1 MKKTI
6 LLTGANGHLG
16 KAILQ
21 ELHETSYEIRALI
34 MPQDHATDDSHVHY
48 YKGDVLEPDSLLPF
62 FANLQDKE
70 VYLLHAAGIVDI
82 QRKVSTK
89 LYDVNVLG
97 TKTMLQ
103 FTKQYH
109 AFLIHQLC
117 TCYTRKNVSANNY

>member
-48 YKGDVLEPDSLLPF
+48 YKGDVLESDSLLPF
-62 FANLQDKE
+62 FCEL
-70 VYLLHAAGIVDI
+70 
-82 QRKVSTK
+82 
-89 LYDVNVLG
+89 
-97 TKTMLQ
+97 
-103 FTKQYH
+103 
-109 AFLIHQLC
+109 
-117 TCYTRKNVSANNY
+117 TR